1 MTAADSAGSTVL
13 ITVDL
18 DLSLVP
24 GALPESVRQA
34 LEAQLN
40 AFREAG
46 KPILH
51 ILGGRALR
59 AARIGDAVDPRLLP
73 DPAIRLYGHFLARGF
88 LQRLGPAELA
98 AYAQPAQAAGGFAG
112 TSLESYLRRLGADT
126 LLVAGCR
133 FDDGPRAFLKEARRL
148 AKTEIGRGFK
158 VILLGDA
165 VSGMHALA
173 RAETSRLGAGL
184 RGAPPARRPAFNSAE
199 RPFAHRM
206 RRPSDVPP
214 SAATRPGKTAST
226 RNAR

>member
-1 MTAADSAGSTVL
+1 MTAADIAGTTVL

-34 LEAQLN
+34 LLAQLH
-40 AFREAG
+40 AFRAAG
-46 KPILH
+46 RPILH

-73 DPAIRLYGHFLARGF
+73 DPAVRLYGHFLARGF

-98 AYAQPAQAAGGFAG
+98 AYAQAVGGFAG
-112 TSLESYLRRLGADT
+112 TSLESCLRRLGADT

-133 FDDGPRAFLKEARRL
+133 FDDGPRAFLKEAQRL
-148 AKTEIGRGFK
+148 ARMEYGRGFK
-158 VILLGDA
+158 IILLGDA

-173 RAETSRLGAGL
+173 RAETLRLGAGL

-214 SAATRPGKTAST
+214 SAATRPGKTVST
-226 RNAR
+226 GNAR

>member
-1 MTAADSAGSTVL
+1 MTAVEIAGTAIL
-13 ITVDL
+13 ITIDL
-18 DLSLVP
+18 DLSLAP
-24 GALPESVRQA
+24 GALPESVRLA
-34 LEAQLN
+34 LSAQLN

-46 KPILH
+46 RPILH

-98 AYAQPAQAAGGFAG
+98 AYAPLGGNFAG
-112 TSLESYLRRLGADT
+112 TSLEGYLRRLGADT
-126 LLVAGCR
+126 LFVAGCR

-148 AKTEIGRGFK
+148 AGPGLGRGFK
-158 VILLGDA
+158 VILLEDA

-184 RGAPPARRPAFNSAE
+184 RGASPARRPAFNSAE

-206 RRPSDVPP
+206 RRPSDAPP

-226 RNAR
+226 GNAR

>member
-1 MTAADSAGSTVL
+1 MTAADIAGTTVL

-24 GALPESVRQA
+24 GALPETVRQA
-34 LEAQLN
+34 LSAQLH
-40 AFREAG
+40 AFRAAG
-46 KPILH
+46 RPILH

-59 AARIGDAVDPRLLP
+59 AARIGDAVDARLLA
-73 DPAIRLYGHFLARGF
+73 DPGIRLYGHFLARGF

-98 AYAQPAQAAGGFAG
+98 AYGRGEAAFAG
-112 TSLESYLRRLGADT
+112 TSLEGYLRRLGADT

-133 FDDGPRAFLKEARRL
+133 FDDGPRAFLKAAQRL
-148 AKTEIGRGFK
+148 AAAGYGRGFK

-184 RGAPPARRPAFNSAE
+184 RGASPARRPAFNSAE

-206 RRPSDVPP
+206 RRPPSDVPP
-214 SAATRPGKTAST
+214 SAAMRPGRTAST
-226 RNAR
+226 GNAR